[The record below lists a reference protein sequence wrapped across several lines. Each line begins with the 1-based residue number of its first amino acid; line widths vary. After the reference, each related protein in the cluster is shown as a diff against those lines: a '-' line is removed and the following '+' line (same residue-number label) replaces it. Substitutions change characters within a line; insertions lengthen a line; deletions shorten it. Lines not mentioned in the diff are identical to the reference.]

1 MKRIKVLKIPVELM
15 EDGFLQPLQKYY
27 RGITDTVGRELA
39 ELLNLKLEY
48 DIIKD
53 TFREVSDE
61 DYAALINYIR
71 SVNQRGARDFNYIV
85 FVDDYHED
93 EDFDALLQL
102 AKIEN
107 EKLKKIKQ
115 EKEEQERLKKAT
127 ADKKREEANR
137 KRDRLRLNCCK
148 KPMSCLI
155 MKSHQN
161 RINECHAVNK
171 YNTI

>member
-39 ELLNLKLEY
+39 ELLNIKLEY

-61 DYAALINYIR
+61 DYIALINYIR

-85 FVDDYHED
+85 FVDDYHAD
-93 EDFDALLQL
+93 EDFDALLEL

-107 EKLKKIKQ
+107 ENLQKIKQ
-115 EKEEQERLKKAT
+115 EKENQDRLKKAA
-127 ADKKREEANR
+127 ADKKREETNR
-137 KRDRLRLNCCK
+137 KREERKIQAAIKLLQKADV
-148 KPMSCLI
+148 MS
-155 MKSHQN
+155 N
-161 RINECHAVNK
+161 NEIAPK
-171 YNTI
+171 QD

>member
-1 MKRIKVLKIPVELM
+1 MKRIKVLKVPVELL

-27 RGITDTVGRELA
+27 RGITDSVGRELA
-39 ELLNLKLEY
+39 ELLNIKLEY

-115 EKEEQERLKKAT
+115 EKEEQDRLKKAA
-127 ADKKREEANR
+127 ADKKKEEANR
-137 KRDRLRLNCCK
+137 KREERKIQAAIKLLQKADV
-148 KPMSCLI
+148 MS
-155 MKSHQN
+155 N
-161 RINECHAVNK
+161 NEIAPK
-171 YNTI
+171 QD

>member
-1 MKRIKVLKIPVELM
+1 MKRIKVLKVPVELL

-27 RGITDTVGRELA
+27 RGITDSVGRELA
-39 ELLNLKLEY
+39 ELLNIKLEY

-61 DYAALINYIR
+61 DYATLINYIR
-71 SVNQRGARDFNYIV
+71 SVNQCGVRDFNYIV
-85 FVDDYHED
+85 FVDDYHAD
-93 EDFDALLQL
+93 EDFDALLEL

-115 EKEEQERLKKAT
+115 EKENQDRLKKAA

-137 KRDRLRLNCCK
+137 KREERKIQAAIKLLQKADV
-148 KPMSCLI
+148 MS
-155 MKSHQN
+155 N
-161 RINECHAVNK
+161 NEIAPK
-171 YNTI
+171 QD

>member
-1 MKRIKVLKIPVELM
+1 MKRIKVLKVPVELM

-61 DYAALINYIR
+61 DYIALINYIR

-85 FVDDYHED
+85 FVDDYHAD
-93 EDFDALLQL
+93 EDFDALLEL

-107 EKLKKIKQ
+107 ENLQKIKQ
-115 EKEEQERLKKAT
+115 EKENQDRLKKAA
-127 ADKKREEANR
+127 ADKKREETNR
-137 KRDRLRLNCCK
+137 KREERKIQAAIKLLQKADV
-148 KPMSCLI
+148 MS
-155 MKSHQN
+155 N
-161 RINECHAVNK
+161 NEIAPK
-171 YNTI
+171 QD

>member
-1 MKRIKVLKIPVELM
+1 MKRIKVLKVPVELM

-39 ELLNLKLEY
+39 ELLNIKLEY

-61 DYAALINYIR
+61 DYIALINYIR

-85 FVDDYHED
+85 FVDDYHAD
-93 EDFDALLQL
+93 EDFDALLEL

-107 EKLKKIKQ
+107 ENLQKIKQ
-115 EKEEQERLKKAT
+115 EKENQDRLKKAA
-127 ADKKREEANR
+127 ADKKREETNR
-137 KRDRLRLNCCK
+137 KREERKIQAAIKLLQKADV
-148 KPMSCLI
+148 MS
-155 MKSHQN
+155 N
-161 RINECHAVNK
+161 NEIAPK
-171 YNTI
+171 QD